1 MTTGAVQDPALQ
13 VLDLRLSDLRQLFN
27 SMDPAPFRERDLD
40 LEAEDYI
47 VSWSREMPAGS
58 RLALDVHL
66 GHDPA
71 TADEAKLIGEA
82 VHEHFSRCAQASR
95 RRLRQLFRTGR
106 VSLVIGVAFLA
117 AAIALAQLVR
127 QLIASEGTAWLMSE
141 SLIIGG
147 WVALWRPMEI
157 FLYDWWPI
165 RADIKLF
172 DRLGAMDVRLRSA
185 REAG

>member
-1 MTTGAVQDPALQ
+1 MTTGAPQGPTLQ
-13 VLDLRLSDLRQLFN
+13 VLDLRLTDLRQLFN

-47 VSWSREMPAGS
+47 VSWARELPAGS
-58 RLALDVHL
+58 RLSLEVHL
-66 GHDPA
+66 AREPA
-71 TADEAKLIGEA
+71 TADEAKLINEA
-82 VHEHFSRCAQASR
+82 VHEHFSRSAQVSR

-106 VSLVIGVAFLA
+106 VSLVIGIAFLG
-117 AAIALAQLVR
+117 AAIALAQSLGKA
-127 QLIASEGTAWLMSE
+127 IDNEGYAWMVKE

-157 FLYDWWPI
+157 FLYEWWPI

-172 DRLGAMDVRLRSA
+172 DRLAAMPVSLRAAERGA
-185 REAG
+185 